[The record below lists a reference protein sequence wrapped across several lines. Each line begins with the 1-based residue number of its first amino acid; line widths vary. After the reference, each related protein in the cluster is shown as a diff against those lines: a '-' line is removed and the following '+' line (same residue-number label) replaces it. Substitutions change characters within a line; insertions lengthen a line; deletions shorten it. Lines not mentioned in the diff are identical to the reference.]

1 MTTCNWSDV
10 RNSWCILHQLY
21 SSNDNAT
28 LISRFCWI
36 MILRSAYPSNSAFK
50 HPGTD
55 QLIIL
60 VNFYHILLVTWL
72 GKEFTYDPF
81 IVEPELTLHTWNHVE
96 TTSKKWTLNWE
107 LFWPYASGSHFY
119 CMVLRKMNA
128 CSWGYI
134 RSLFLIYRILLITI
148 PLVCYWPRISLSDNP
163 FSLFYPIS
171 DDWSYRRWLCLQWW
185 LWL

>member
-1 MTTCNWSDV
+1 MFGSPDV
-10 RNSWCILHQLY
+10 SYINC
-21 SSNDNAT
+21 NDNAA
-28 LISRFCWI
+28 LMSRFCWI
-36 MILRSAYPSNSAFK
+36 MILHSAYPSPPIVPWSIQEQINLSF
-50 HPGTD
+50 
-55 QLIIL
+55 IL

-72 GKEFTYDPF
+72 GKEFTYDLF
-81 IVEPELTLHTWNHVE
+81 IVEPELTLHTWNHLE
-96 TTSKKWTLNWE
+96 TTSKKWTLNRE
-107 LFWPYASGSHFY
+107 LFRPYASRSHFY

-128 CSWGYI
+128 CSWSYI

-148 PLVCYWPRISLSDNP
+148 PLVCYWLRISLSDNP